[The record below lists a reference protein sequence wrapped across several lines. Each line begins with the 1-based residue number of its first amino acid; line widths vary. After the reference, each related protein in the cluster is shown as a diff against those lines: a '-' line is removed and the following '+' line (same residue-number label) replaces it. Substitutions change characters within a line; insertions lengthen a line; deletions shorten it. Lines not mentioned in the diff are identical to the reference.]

1 MEPDL
6 SMFSLLFL
14 ILWIFGFIN
23 IYFSHVFIVAKISSS
38 KQVKLKCI
46 GLNINVTPTRTIRQ
60 VYF

>member
-14 ILWIFGFIN
+14 ILWTFGFIN
-23 IYFSHVFIVAKISSS
+23 LYCSHVFIVAEISSR

-46 GLNINVTPTRTIRQ
+46 GLNIIVTPTQTIRQ